1 MRFWDKSL
9 LIFKY
14 FCDHG
19 KQSVRRIAQ
28 QTGISKSSVHRLGQ
42 AMERRGSHPESWLW
56 ETEEGRRW
64 LTRLVVATL
73 YIFGLKRG
81 VGLDTMSEFFAR
93 LRLERHMGCS
103 ASALRGVMHAVET
116 AILETTR
123 TWEQGAIA
131 AGEVREIIGA
141 VDETFLE
148 HMMLVFQDV
157 PTGYLVF
164 EDIAE
169 DRTYTTWK
177 TLVDERLA
185 ALGTSVLSL
194 VSDRAKALI
203 GLAEKG
209 LGCLSMPDF
218 FPCMYDI
225 VKSYSLALAREL
237 RQAQKA
243 LKTAEDALAK
253 HPGLP
258 QADPDGSGDQ
268 AAVEASRAE
277 VQRWEEVRSAYRHHL
292 ETLSLSLHPFAL
304 LDATAQ
310 TSEQVASRL
319 HAEVQAIEALA
330 ERHQFPARQGAMKKV
345 RKQLPALAALVDF
358 WWEGVR
364 RDLEHAAISPMW
376 RRWARESLLPLVYWE
391 HQVAHTRCARRK
403 AKLRQAL
410 EAAHVAFSHHAI
422 TQCLPPQALTEWHAW
437 AIDRVRA
444 FQRASSTVEGRNGY
458 LAQLHRNQRGLPKH
472 RYKVWTVV
480 HNFDCRAADGTTP
493 ACRFFRRTFPDLFEA
508 VLSHVEVLPRARQ
521 RKCKVALSL

>member
-28 QTGISKSSVHRLGQ
+28 QTGLSKSSVHRLGQ
-42 AMERRGSHPESWLW
+42 AMEGRGSQAEAGWW
-56 ETEEGRRW
+56 ETEAGRRW

-73 YIFGLKRG
+73 YTFGLKRG

-103 ASALRGVMHAVET
+103 ASALRGVMHVLEA
-116 AILETTR
+116 AILETAG
-123 TWEQGAIA
+123 TWEQDGVASGA
-131 AGEVREIIGA
+131 VREIIGA

-148 HMMLVFQDV
+148 RMMLVFQDV
-157 PTGYLVF
+157 PTGYLLF
-164 EDIAE
+164 EDVAA

-177 TLVDERLA
+177 TLVDKRLA
-185 ALGTSVLSL
+185 ALGTGVLYL

-203 GLAEKG
+203 QLAETG

-218 FPCMYDI
+218 FHCMHDL

-237 RQAQKA
+237 RQAQKT
-243 LKTAEDALAK
+243 LKTAEDALARR
-253 HPGLP
+253 PALA
-258 QADPDGSGDQ
+258 QADQDNPEAG
-268 AAVEASRAE
+268 ATLEASRAE

-292 ETLSLSLHPFAL
+292 ETLSLSLHPFGI

-310 TSEQVASRL
+310 TSDQVQSRL
-319 HAEVQAIEALA
+319 QAEVQAIETLA
-330 ERHQFPARQGAMKKV
+330 ERHQFPARQGARKKV

-358 WWEGVR
+358 WWEGVGV
-364 RDLEHAAISPMW
+364 DLQQAGISPIW
-376 RRWARESLLPLVYWE
+376 RRWAREALLPLVYWE
-391 HQVAHTRCARRK
+391 HQVARTRCARRK
-403 AKLRQAL
+403 AKMRQAL
-410 EAAHVAFSHHAI
+410 EAAQVAFGHHAI
-422 TQCLPPQALTEWHAW
+422 TPCLPPEALKEWQEW
-437 AIDRVRA
+437 ATQRVSA
-444 FQRASSTVEGRNGY
+444 FQRASSAVEGRNGY
-458 LAQLHRNQRGLPKH
+458 LAQLHHNQRGLPKH

-493 ACRFFRRTFPDLFEA
+493 ACRFFRRTFPDLFETVFSHIEA
-508 VLSHVEVLPRARQ
+508 LPQPRRRKHQGALSH
-521 RKCKVALSL
+521 